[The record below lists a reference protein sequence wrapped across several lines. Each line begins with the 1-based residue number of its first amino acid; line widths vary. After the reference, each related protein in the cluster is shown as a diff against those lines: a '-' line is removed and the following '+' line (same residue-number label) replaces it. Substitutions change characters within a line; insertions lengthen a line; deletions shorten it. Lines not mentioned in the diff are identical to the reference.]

1 MRTEEAIRICVDAPV
16 RRMRLL
22 YGALYPELE
31 RALKELGF
39 NAISKLTQ
47 TDAYYHDLEHS
58 VLVSSV
64 TQLMLRG
71 RQQQEE
77 NVSPT
82 EWASLNIAALYHD
95 IGFVRRLLAGD
106 GDALVETGRAD
117 NAVSLDVASNDSAL
131 MPYHVDR
138 GTRYL
143 DDYLRKY
150 TSLDRNLIL
159 ASVERTRFPVP
170 DQLPYRTCDDY
181 PGLIRAAD
189 LIGQLADPKY
199 LDKIPMLYKE
209 FVACRSPILNVY
221 RQPSDMI
228 DLYPE
233 FFKTQVEQYVQE
245 GLRYL
250 VCSDEGKQVARQ
262 LFRNVD
268 EAKRITQ
275 MNEAAV
281 ASKPHR

>member
-1 MRTEEAIRICVDAPV
+1 MDAPV

-31 RALKELGF
+31 RALQELGF

-47 TDAYYHDLEHS
+47 TDAYYHDLEHT

-64 TQLMLRG
+64 TQLILRG
-71 RQQQEE
+71 RQQQED
-77 NVSPT
+77 NVTPT
-82 EWASLNIAALYHD
+82 QWASLNIASLYHD
-95 IGFVRRLLAGD
+95 IGFVRRLLPGD
-106 GDALVETGRAD
+106 TDTLVETGRGD
-117 NAVSLDVASNDSAL
+117 NAASLDAATNDSAL

-150 TSLDRNLIL
+150 PSLDRNLIL
-159 ASVERTRFPVP
+159 QSVERTRFPVP
-170 DQLPYRTCDDY
+170 DQPPYPICDDY
-181 PGLIRAAD
+181 PGLVRAAD

-209 FVACRSPILNVY
+209 FVACRSPILTRY

-233 FFKTQVEQYVQE
+233 FFKTQVEQYIQE

-250 VCSDEGKQVARQ
+250 VCSDEGQQIARQ
-262 LFRNVD
+262 LYRNVD
-268 EAKRITQ
+268 EARRISGI
-275 MNEAAV
+275 NDV
-281 ASKPHR
+281 PLASKPHR